1 MVKIDNR
8 RKEFMEN
15 RRIKR
20 KGPNE
25 PQRKS
30 EYEKERTREEVEQIK
45 KNLVNFAKTSWGK
58 QWIQSN
64 LQIGRPFRMQRGI
77 EYVKDERR
85 IENLSIST
93 GQIFATV
100 QGTAPTP
107 YRVKINFEPILEEG
121 WKIILKELAKK
132 TINLIELLEGFLP
145 EDIVTIFDENGYS
158 LFPNASKGFKA
169 TCSCPDTAI
178 PCKHIAAVILYLARV
193 LDYNP
198 FLLLELR
205 GKSKSEIL
213 NELSLGQ
220 GAKSENE
227 SEKTSMTNNIEFKF
241 NVPKI
246 SIVELSSEQK
256 KTSTDIDDEYNI
268 GFTFRKPGKLIETLE
283 NLGVPQNIENKAFE
297 IVLRAIYRKITS
309 KIHDLYLELS

>member
-1 MVKIDNR
+1 VIKIDNR
-8 RKEFMEN
+8 KKEFMEN
-15 RRIKR
+15 RRNKR
-20 KGPNE
+20 KGPNQ
-25 PQRKS
+25 PKRKS

-45 KNLVNFAKTSWGK
+45 KNLINFAKTSWGK

-85 IENLSIST
+85 IENLSISA

-121 WKIILKELAKK
+121 WKIILKELTKK
-132 TINLIELLEGFLP
+132 TINLIELLEGLLP
-145 EDIVTIFDENGYS
+145 EDIITIFDENGYS
-158 LFPNASKGFKA
+158 LFPNASKGLNA

-178 PCKHIAAVILYLARV
+178 PCKHIAAVILYIARV

-198 FLLLELR
+198 FLLLEIQ

-220 GAKSENE
+220 GVKSKNE
-227 SEKTSMTNNIEFKF
+227 TEKMSTTSNIEFKF

-256 KTSTDIDDEYNI
+256 KSGTDIDDYNI
-268 GFTFRKPGKLIETLE
+268 GFTFRKPGKIIETLE
-283 NLGVPQNIENKAFE
+283 NLGVPQTIENKAFE
-297 IVLRAIYRKITS
+297 IVLRSIYRKITS
-309 KIHDLYLELS
+309 KIHDTSLELS

>member
-1 MVKIDNR
+1 MTADSPTASMQCSKTAASAAVAWLR
-8 RKEFMEN
+8 RWAP
-15 RRIKR
+15 RLSPRKR
-20 KGPNE
+20 LAVASSSHWKT
-25 PQRKS
+25 S
-30 EYEKERTREEVEQIK
+30 FRTRL
-45 KNLVNFAKTSWGK
+45 N
-58 QWIQSN
+58 
-64 LQIGRPFRMQRGI
+64 
-77 EYVKDERR
+77 
-85 IENLSIST
+85 
-93 GQIFATV
+93 
-100 QGTAPTP
+100 
-107 YRVKINFEPILEEG
+107 
-121 WKIILKELAKK
+121 
-132 TINLIELLEGFLP
+132 
-145 EDIVTIFDENGYS
+145 
-158 LFPNASKGFKA
+158 A

-178 PCKHIAAVILYLARV
+178 PCKHIAAVILYIARV

-220 GAKSENE
+220 GAKSKKG
-227 SEKTSMTNNIEFKF
+227 SEKASTTSNIEFKF

-256 KTSTDIDDEYNI
+256 KTSTEVDEYNI

-309 KIHDLYLELS
+309 KIHDISLELS

>member
-1 MVKIDNR
+1 MIKIDNR
-8 RKEFMEN
+8 KKEFMEN

-20 KGPNE
+20 KGPDK

-45 KNLVNFAKTSWGK
+45 KNLINFAKTSWGK

-121 WKIILKELAKK
+121 WKIILKELPKK
-132 TINLIELLEGFLP
+132 TINLIELLEGLLP
-145 EDIVTIFDENGYS
+145 EDIITIFDENGYS
-158 LFPNASKGFKA
+158 LFPSASKGLNA

-178 PCKHIAAVILYLARV
+178 PCKHIAAVILYIARV

-198 FLLLELR
+198 FLLLELH

-213 NELSLGQ
+213 NELSLEQ
-220 GAKSENE
+220 GAKNKKEAGKMS
-227 SEKTSMTNNIEFKF
+227 TVNNIEFKF

-256 KTSTDIDDEYNI
+256 DADTNADDYNI
-268 GFTFRKPGKLIETLE
+268 GFTFRKPGKIIETLE
-283 NLGVPQNIENKAFE
+283 NLGVPQTIENKAFE
-297 IVLRAIYRKITS
+297 IVLRSIYRKITS
-309 KIHDLYLELS
+309 KIHDTSLELG

>member
-1 MVKIDNR
+1 VIKIDNR

-15 RRIKR
+15 RRNKR
-20 KGPNE
+20 KGPNR
-25 PQRKS
+25 PPRKS
-30 EYEKERTREEVEQIK
+30 EYEKERTREEVEQIQ
-45 KNLVNFAKTSWGK
+45 KNLINFAKTSWGK
-58 QWIQSN
+58 HWIQSN

-77 EYVKDERR
+77 QYVKDERR

-107 YRVKINFEPILEEG
+107 YRVKINFEPILDEG
-121 WKIILKELAKK
+121 WNIILKELAKK

-145 EDIVTIFDENGYS
+145 EDIITIFDENDYS
-158 LFPNASKGFKA
+158 LFPDASKGLNA

-178 PCKHIAAVILYLARV
+178 PCKHIAAVILYIARV

-198 FLLLELR
+198 FLLLELQ

-220 GAKSENE
+220 GAKSKNK
-227 SEKTSMTNNIEFKF
+227 SEKASITSSSEFQF

-246 SIVELSSEQK
+246 SIVELSTEQK
-256 KTSTDIDDEYNI
+256 KSGIDIDDYNI
-268 GFTFRKPGKLIETLE
+268 GFTFRKPGKIIETVE
-283 NLGVPQNIENKAFE
+283 NLGVPQTIKNKAFE

-309 KIHDLYLELS
+309 KIHDTSLELS

>member
-1 MVKIDNR
+1 VIKIDNR
-8 RKEFMEN
+8 KKEFMEN
-15 RRIKR
+15 RRSKR
-20 KGPNE
+20 KGPNK

-145 EDIVTIFDENGYS
+145 EDIITIFDENGYS
-158 LFPNASKGFKA
+158 LFLNASKGLNA

-178 PCKHIAAVILYLARV
+178 PCKHIAAVILYIARV

-205 GKSKSEIL
+205 GKTKSEIL

-220 GAKSENE
+220 GVKSKNE
-227 SEKTSMTNNIEFKF
+227 SEKVSTTSNIEFKF

-256 KTSTDIDDEYNI
+256 KSDTDIDDYNI
-268 GFTFRKPGKLIETLE
+268 GFTFRKPGKIIETLE

-309 KIHDLYLELS
+309 KIHDMSLEQS

>member
-1 MVKIDNR
+1 VIKIDSR
-8 RKEFMEN
+8 RKEFMDN
-15 RRIKR
+15 RRNKR
-20 KGPNE
+20 KGPTK
-25 PQRKS
+25 PPRKS
-30 EYEKERTREEVEQIK
+30 EYDKERTREEVEQIK

-121 WKIILKELAKK
+121 WKIILKELAIK

-158 LFPNASKGFKA
+158 LFPNASKGLNA

-220 GAKSENE
+220 GATGKNKL
-227 SEKTSMTNNIEFKF
+227 EKGSTASNIEFKF

-246 SIVELSSEQK
+246 SIVELSSEQNK
-256 KTSTDIDDEYNI
+256 SGTDVDEYNI

-309 KIHDLYLELS
+309 KIHDLSLELN

>member
-1 MVKIDNR
+1 VVKIDSR
-8 RKEFMEN
+8 RKEFMDN
-15 RRIKR
+15 RRVKR
-20 KGPNE
+20 KGPDK
-25 PQRKS
+25 PPRKS

-45 KNLVNFAKTSWGK
+45 KNLINFAKTSWGK

-77 EYVKDERR
+77 DYVKDERR

-132 TINLIELLEGFLP
+132 TINLIELLEGSLP
-145 EDIVTIFDENGYS
+145 EDVITIFDENGYS
-158 LFPNASKGFKA
+158 LFPNASKGLNA
-169 TCSCPDTAI
+169 TCSCPDKAI

-198 FLLLELR
+198 SLLLELR

-213 NELSLGQ
+213 NELSLGE
-220 GAKSENE
+220 GVKSKKE
-227 SEKTSMTNNIEFKF
+227 SEKVSTTSNIEFKF

-256 KTSTDIDDEYNI
+256 ESGLDIDDYNI
-268 GFTFRKPGKLIETLE
+268 GFIFRKPGKLIETLE

-309 KIHDLYLELS
+309 KIHEISLKLS

>member
-1 MVKIDNR
+1 MINIDNR
-8 RKEFMEN
+8 KKEFMEN
-15 RRIKR
+15 RRSKR
-20 KGPNE
+20 KGPNT
-25 PQRKS
+25 PPRKS

-45 KNLVNFAKTSWGK
+45 KNLINFAKTEWGK

-77 EYVKDERR
+77 QYVKDERR

-107 YRVKINFEPILEEG
+107 YRVKINFEPILQDG
-121 WKIILKELAKK
+121 WKIILKELTKK
-132 TINLIELLEGFLP
+132 TINLIELLEGLLP
-145 EDIVTIFDENGYS
+145 EDIITIFNENGYS
-158 LFPNASKGFKA
+158 LFPNASKGLNA

-178 PCKHIAAVILYLARV
+178 PCKHIAAVILYIARV

-220 GAKSENE
+220 GVKSKDE
-227 SEKTSMTNNIEFKF
+227 SEKLSPTSNIEFKF

-256 KTSTDIDDEYNI
+256 KSGTDTDDYNI
-268 GFTFRKPGKLIETLE
+268 GFTFRKPGKIIETLE
-283 NLGVPQNIENKAFE
+283 NLGVPQTIENKAFE
-297 IVLRAIYRKITS
+297 IVLRAIYRKITL
-309 KIHDLYLELS
+309 KIHDASLELR

>member
-1 MVKIDNR
+1 MIKIDNR
-8 RKEFMEN
+8 KKEFMEN

-20 KGPNE
+20 KGPDK

-121 WKIILKELAKK
+121 WKIILKELTKK
-132 TINLIELLEGFLP
+132 TINLIELLEGLLP
-145 EDIVTIFDENGYS
+145 EDIITIFDENGYS
-158 LFPNASKGFKA
+158 LFPNASKGLNA

-178 PCKHIAAVILYLARV
+178 PCKHIAAVILYIARV

-198 FLLLELR
+198 FLLLELQ

-220 GAKSENE
+220 GAKSKNE
-227 SEKTSMTNNIEFKF
+227 AEKMSTTSNVEFKF

-256 KTSTDIDDEYNI
+256 KSGTDIEDYNI
-268 GFTFRKPGKLIETLE
+268 GFTFRKPGKIIETLE
-283 NLGVPQNIENKAFE
+283 NLGVPQTIENKAFE
-297 IVLRAIYRKITS
+297 IVLRSIYRKITS
-309 KIHDLYLELS
+309 KIHDTSLELG

>member
-1 MVKIDNR
+1 MIKIDNR
-8 RKEFMEN
+8 KKEFMEN

-20 KGPNE
+20 KGPNK
-25 PQRKS
+25 PQRKN

-45 KNLVNFAKTSWGK
+45 KNLINFAKTSWGK

-145 EDIVTIFDENGYS
+145 EDIITIFAENDYS
-158 LFPNASKGFKA
+158 LFPDASKGLNA
-169 TCSCPDTAI
+169 TCSCPDMAI
-178 PCKHIAAVILYLARV
+178 PCKHIAAVILYIARV

-198 FLLLELR
+198 FLLLELQ

-213 NELSLGQ
+213 NELSLGK
-220 GAKSENE
+220 GAKSKNNLEKASISSS
-227 SEKTSMTNNIEFKF
+227 SEFQF

-246 SIVELSSEQK
+246 SIVELSNEQK
-256 KTSTDIDDEYNI
+256 KLGINVDDYNI
-268 GFTFRKPGKLIETLE
+268 GFTFRKPGKIIETLE
-283 NLGVPQNIENKAFE
+283 NLGVPQTIENKAFE
-297 IVLRAIYRKITS
+297 IVLRSIYGKITS
-309 KIHDLYLELS
+309 KIHDTSLELS

>member
-1 MVKIDNR
+1 MIKIDNR

-15 RRIKR
+15 RRSRR
-20 KGPNE
+20 KGPTK
-25 PQRKS
+25 PQKKT

-64 LQIGRPFRMQRGI
+64 LKVGRPFRMQRGI

-145 EDIVTIFDENGYS
+145 EDIITIFDENGYS
-158 LFPNASKGFKA
+158 LFLNASKGLNA

-178 PCKHIAAVILYLARV
+178 PCKHIAAVILYIARV

-220 GAKSENE
+220 GVKSKNE
-227 SEKTSMTNNIEFKF
+227 SEKISTTSNIEFKF

-256 KTSTDIDDEYNI
+256 KSDTDIDDYSI
-268 GFTFRKPGKLIETLE
+268 GFTFRKPGKIIETLE

-297 IVLRAIYRKITS
+297 IVLRAIYRKIAS
-309 KIHDLYLELS
+309 KIHDISLELS

>member
-1 MVKIDNR
+1 VIRIDNR
-8 RKEFMEN
+8 KKEFMEN
-15 RRIKR
+15 RRNKR
-20 KGPNE
+20 KGPTK
-25 PQRKS
+25 PQKKS

-45 KNLVNFAKTSWGK
+45 KNLINFAKTSWGK

-107 YRVKINFEPILEEG
+107 YRVKINFEPILEDG

-132 TINLIELLEGFLP
+132 TVNLIELLEGFLP
-145 EDIVTIFDENGYS
+145 EDIIAIFVENGYS
-158 LFPNASKGFKA
+158 LFPNASKGLNA

-220 GAKSENE
+220 GAKSKNE
-227 SEKTSMTNNIEFKF
+227 TEKTSTTSNVEFKF

-256 KTSTDIDDEYNI
+256 KSGTDIEDYNI
-268 GFTFRKPGKLIETLE
+268 GFTFRKPGKIIETLE
-283 NLGVPQNIENKAFE
+283 NLGVPQTIENKAFE

-309 KIHDLYLELS
+309 KIHNTSLELS

>member
-1 MVKIDNR
+1 MIKIDNR
-8 RKEFMEN
+8 RKEFMESRRN
-15 RRIKR
+15 RR
-20 KGPNE
+20 KGPTK
-25 PQRKS
+25 PQRKT

-45 KNLVNFAKTSWGK
+45 KNLINFAKTSWGK

-64 LQIGRPFRMQRGI
+64 LKIGRPFRMQRGI

-145 EDIVTIFDENGYS
+145 EDIITIFDENGYS
-158 LFPNASKGFKA
+158 LFLNASKGLNA

-178 PCKHIAAVILYLARV
+178 PCKHIAAVILYIARV

-213 NELSLGQ
+213 NELSLEQ
-220 GAKSENE
+220 GVKSKNE
-227 SEKTSMTNNIEFKF
+227 SEKISTTSNIEFKF

-256 KTSTDIDDEYNI
+256 KSDTDIDDYSI
-268 GFTFRKPGKLIETLE
+268 GFTFRKPGKIIETLE
-283 NLGVPQNIENKAFE
+283 NLGIPQNIENKAFE
-297 IVLRAIYRKITS
+297 IVLRAIYRRITS
-309 KIHDLYLELS
+309 KTYDMSLELI

>member
-1 MVKIDNR
+1 MIKIDNR
-8 RKEFMEN
+8 RKEFMDN
-15 RRIKR
+15 RRVKR
-20 KGPNE
+20 KGPNK

-30 EYEKERTREEVEQIK
+30 EYEKEQTREEVEQVK
-45 KNLVNFAKTSWGK
+45 KNLINFAKTSWGK

-121 WKIILKELAKK
+121 WKIILKELAIK

-158 LFPNASKGFKA
+158 LFPNASKGLNA

-220 GAKSENE
+220 GATGKNKL
-227 SEKTSMTNNIEFKF
+227 EKGSTASNIEFKF

-256 KTSTDIDDEYNI
+256 KTSTDVDEYNI

-309 KIHDLYLELS
+309 KIHDLSLELN

>member
-1 MVKIDNR
+1 VIKIDNR

-15 RRIKR
+15 RRSRR
-20 KGPNE
+20 KGPTK
-25 PQRKS
+25 PQKKS

-45 KNLVNFAKTSWGK
+45 KNLINFAKTSWGK

-64 LQIGRPFRMQRGI
+64 LKVGRPFRMQRGI

-121 WKIILKELAKK
+121 WKILLKELAKK

-145 EDIVTIFDENGYS
+145 EDIITIFDENGYS
-158 LFPNASKGFKA
+158 LFLNASKGLNA

-178 PCKHIAAVILYLARV
+178 PCKHIAAVILYIARV

-220 GAKSENE
+220 GVKSKNE
-227 SEKTSMTNNIEFKF
+227 LEKVSTTSNIEFKF

-246 SIVELSSEQK
+246 SIVELSSDQK
-256 KTSTDIDDEYNI
+256 KSDTDINDYNI
-268 GFTFRKPGKLIETLE
+268 GFTFRKPGKIIETLE
-283 NLGVPQNIENKAFE
+283 NLGIPQNIENKAFE

-309 KIHDLYLELS
+309 NIYDISSELR